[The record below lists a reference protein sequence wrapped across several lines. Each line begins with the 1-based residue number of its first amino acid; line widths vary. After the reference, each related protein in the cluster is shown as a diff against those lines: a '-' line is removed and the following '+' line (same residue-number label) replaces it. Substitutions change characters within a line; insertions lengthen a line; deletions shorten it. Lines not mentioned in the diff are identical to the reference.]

1 MTLFVFRAFINGL
14 GCSFSLESESVNYF
28 RKSQCEMGVLVIE
41 TQDKLSGEVK
51 IKKMRWGFWGGN
63 NYTWNISTSIIVP
76 ANVAE
81 FSKTVRYSAYNLI
94 SGKAYKIKD
103 EEKIAW
109 IYEEPFQVVYLT
121 SNKAKLAFYEK

>member
-1 MTLFVFRAFINGL
+1 
-14 GCSFSLESESVNYF
+14 
-28 RKSQCEMGVLVIE
+28 MGVLVIE
-41 TQDKLSGEVK
+41 TQDKLTGEVK

-76 ANVAE
+76 ANVTE

-94 SGKAYKIKD
+94 SGKVYKIKNK
-103 EEKIAW
+103 EKIAW
-109 IYEEPFQVVYLT
+109 IYDEPFDVIYLT